1 MYLYTFIATLQI
13 QKYPQHF
20 FLLFFYRR
28 ILKERGEKLITSSK
42 ISLNN
47 YSNPRVEQFETTR
60 SSNNFREFSLLY
72 NPLCRRERKRGH
84 WEHGAERSLF
94 SYPLR
99 LKKKKKAGRD
109 VRAFKILS
117 TLKSSKTWEMHRAF
131 RTTVTSFSRASSLKS
146 DCQSRI
152 RFIFL
157 AEISMLPNFFI
168 IYRFG
173 IKKEGRDI
181 SISQKRGHDKLSILL
196 RKEEKCFF
204 HPLYMGRGNDE
215 KIIGNPWKI
224 VGKILWFF

>member
-28 ILKERGEKLITSSK
+28 ISKERGEKLITSSK

-72 NPLCRRERKRGH
+72 NPLCRRERRRGH

-94 SYPLR
+94 SYPLC
-99 LKKKKKAGRD
+99 LKKKKAWRD

-204 HPLYMGRGNDE
+204 HPLYIGGNDE

>member
-28 ILKERGEKLITSSK
+28 ISKERGEKLITSSK

-72 NPLCRRERKRGH
+72 NPLCSRGRGRGH

-99 LKKKKKAGRD
+99 LKKKKAGRD

-168 IYRFG
+168 IYRFS

-204 HPLYMGRGNDE
+204 HPLYIGGNDE

>member
-28 ILKERGEKLITSSK
+28 ISKERGEKLITSSK

-72 NPLCRRERKRGH
+72 NPLCRRGGGGGIENTGLSVLC
-84 WEHGAERSLF
+84 SLIRF
-94 SYPLR
+94 VW
-99 LKKKKKAGRD
+99 KKKKAGRD

>member
-1 MYLYTFIATLQI
+1 MYLYTFIAMLQI

-28 ILKERGEKLITSSK
+28 ISKERGEKLITSSK

-72 NPLCRRERKRGH
+72 NPLCRRGGEGGI
-84 WEHGAERSLF
+84 ENTGLSVLCSLIRSVW
-94 SYPLR
+94 
-99 LKKKKKAGRD
+99 KKKKAGRD

-131 RTTVTSFSRASSLKS
+131 RTTVTSFSLSRASSLKS

-152 RFIFL
+152 RFILL

-173 IKKEGRDI
+173 IKKEGREI

-196 RKEEKCFF
+196 RKKCFF

>member
-28 ILKERGEKLITSSK
+28 ISKERGEKLITSSK

-72 NPLCRRERKRGH
+72 NPLCRRGGEGGI
-84 WEHGAERSLF
+84 ENTGLSVLCSLIRSVW
-94 SYPLR
+94 
-99 LKKKKKAGRD
+99 KKKKKAGRD

-173 IKKEGRDI
+173 IKKERRDI

-204 HPLYMGRGNDE
+204 HPLYIGGNDE

>member
-28 ILKERGEKLITSSK
+28 ISKERGEKLITSSK

-72 NPLCRRERKRGH
+72 NPLCSRGRGRGH

-204 HPLYMGRGNDE
+204 HPLYIGGNDE

>member
-28 ILKERGEKLITSSK
+28 ISKERGEKLITSSK

-72 NPLCRRERKRGH
+72 NPLCRRGRGRGH

-173 IKKEGRDI
+173 IKKEGREI

-204 HPLYMGRGNDE
+204 HPLYIGGNDE

>member
-1 MYLYTFIATLQI
+1 MPRYKFRNTLSISFFSSFIGEFRKKVEKNLLPR
-13 QKYPQHF
+13 QKF
-20 FLLFFYRR
+20 RLIIIR
-28 ILKERGEKLITSSK
+28 ILA
-42 ISLNN
+42 
-47 YSNPRVEQFETTR
+47 
-60 SSNNFREFSLLY
+60 SNNSRQLDPRTTFANFHSCIILCVAEGGGGGIENTGLSVLLSASF
-72 NPLCRRERKRGH
+72 E
-84 WEHGAERSLF
+84 
-94 SYPLR
+94 
-99 LKKKKKAGRD
+99 KKKAGRD

-196 RKEEKCFF
+196 RKKCFF

-215 KIIGNPWKI
+215 KIIGNP
-224 VGKILWFF
+224 

>member
-1 MYLYTFIATLQI
+1 MSQGEEEGALRTRGWAFSV
-13 QKYPQHF
+13 
-20 FLLFFYRR
+20 LLSA
-28 ILKERGEKLITSSK
+28 L
-42 ISLNN
+42 
-47 YSNPRVEQFETTR
+47 FE
-60 SSNNFREFSLLY
+60 
-72 NPLCRRERKRGH
+72 
-84 WEHGAERSLF
+84 
-94 SYPLR
+94 
-99 LKKKKKAGRD
+99 KKKKAGRD

-173 IKKEGRDI
+173 IKKEGREI

-204 HPLYMGRGNDE
+204 HPLYMRRGNDE